1 MAEFESQGTKPASA
15 DGTSPLA
22 EQLENLIKID
32 NLASA
37 QYRSGNFKDAADL
50 LRRALTIREEFMA
63 ADDIDLLNNVNN
75 LAASLGRLRKFDD
88 AEVFFRRVLLG
99 REEKL
104 GKDHMDTLVTANH
117 LGVVVKQ
124 QHKLLEAEPYL
135 VRALQGLKLVERS
148 LPANGL
154 LYAEAAYNY
163 AVLCVQLGRRKQAAK
178 YFGIAHKRLEK
189 TLGAENPHTLDAL
202 HWEIKCMKDV
212 DFKPTNSTA
221 GGAGVKTGTTTVEPG
236 SAAASSPEK
245 PSGGGGTGSSA
256 AAATPASS
264 EADALLADDS
274 ADADTEMYLSK
285 PTWVSLV
292 YSWSSLA
299 RNYPT
304 LLEHIKSK
312 SNLTLTFTLTPL

>member
-1 MAEFESQGTKPASA
+1 MAEFESQGTKPSA
-15 DGTSPLA
+15 EGTTSPLA

-37 QYRSGNFKDAADL
+37 QYRSGNFKEAADL
-50 LRRALTIREEFMA
+50 LRRALTIREEFMKP
-63 ADDIDLLNNVNN
+63 DDIDLLNNVNN

-135 VRALQGLKLVERS
+135 VRALQGLQLVERA

-163 AVLCVQLGRRKQAAK
+163 AVLCVQLGRRKKAAK

-189 TLGAENPHTLDAL
+189 HLGAENPHTLDAL

-212 DFKPTNSTA
+212 DFKPPAA
-221 GGAGVKTGTTTVEPG
+221 GTSGAGVKTGTTTIEPG
-236 SAAASSPEK
+236 QSGSGAVSTSPEK
-245 PSGGGGTGSSA
+245 TSSNSGTGSSA

-264 EADALLADDS
+264 EADGLLADDS
-274 ADADTEMYLSK
+274 GDADTEMYLSK
-285 PTWVSLV
+285 PTWVSVHLLPPR
-292 YSWSSLA
+292 YSPS
-299 RNYPT
+299 
-304 LLEHIKSK
+304 
-312 SNLTLTFTLTPL
+312 FDF